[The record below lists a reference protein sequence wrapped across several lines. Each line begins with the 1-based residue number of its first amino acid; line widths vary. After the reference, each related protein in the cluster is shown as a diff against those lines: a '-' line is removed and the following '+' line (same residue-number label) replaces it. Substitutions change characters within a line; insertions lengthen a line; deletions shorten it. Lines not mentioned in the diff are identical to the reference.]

1 MEFNE
6 QLICLR
12 KQKGL
17 SQEQLG
23 DQIGVTRQTVSK
35 WELGETTP
43 EMDKLIQLSKLFE
56 VSIDELVGNED
67 CDNKS
72 FCRAEIYTRYE
83 YEYKSK
89 KTFKGI
95 PLVHVHIG
103 SGLKR
108 AKGIIAIGN
117 VAQGVVAI
125 GVASIGIIA
134 IGSLSVGL
142 LTLACIGVGLLAAFG
157 AIAVG
162 PLAVGGIAVGVLS
175 FGGIAIG
182 RYAIGGVA
190 LASRIAKGG
199 VGDAV
204 IAIADEAKGEFT
216 FDANVTGQAEQIRQ
230 AIIQKFPGTS
240 EFILNL
246 FAR

>member
-1 MEFNE
+1 MDFNE

-23 DQIGVTRQTVSK
+23 DQVGVTRQTVSK

-43 EMDKLIQLSKLFE
+43 EMDKLIQLANLFDI
-56 VSIDELVGNED
+56 SIDELVGN
-67 CDNKS
+67 NKCES
-72 FCRAEIYTRYE
+72 NSYCRAVAYPGYE

-89 KTFKGI
+89 KTFKGF
-95 PLVHVHIG
+95 PLVHIHFG

-134 IGSLSVGL
+134 IGSISVGL
-142 LTLACIGVGLLAAFG
+142 ITLACIGVGLLAALG
-157 AIAVG
+157 CIAVG
-162 PLAVGGIAVGVLS
+162 PLAVGGIAIGILS

-216 FDANVTGQAEQIRQ
+216 FDANKAGQAEQIRQ
-230 AIIQKFPGTS
+230 AIIQKFPETS
-240 EFILNL
+240 NFILNL